1 MDYPK
6 TILIDYP
13 KSGLKFKKKKKPTPK
28 VRFTVK
34 DHAKL
39 FSLQETSL
47 HRKFLVNC

>member
-13 KSGLKFKKKKKPTPK
+13 KSGLKLKKKKPTPK

-39 FSLQETSL
+39 FSLQETLL